1 MTIRVIE
8 IRSKEMPEDI
18 QADQYPYPFQYKAIV
33 EIYTDNTQTKQEID
47 ISMTSSQVLQL
58 TQHFIL
64 SL

>member
-1 MTIRVIE
+1 
-8 IRSKEMPEDI
+8 MPEDI